1 MKNKIRQFL
10 RNLKYALIRFKYL
23 LKGYRIGKNFVV
35 GKQGYIDKK
44 DFEAGN
50 EIYIGPYHY
59 ISSNTKIGNFCLIS
73 DRVHIVGHDHTFEK
87 IGTPTILAG
96 RPEYQ
101 PETILEDDVW
111 IGHAVTIIRGVKIAE
126 GSIVGANSLVT
137 KDIPPYSIYGGVP
150 AKFIRMRFSS
160 DEERI
165 EHSKK
170 IKELA
175 GKY

>member
-1 MKNKIRQFL
+1 MKNKIRNYL
-10 RNLKYALIRFKYL
+10 RNIKYKSIRIKYL
-23 LKGYRIGKNFVV
+23 LKGYDIGKNFVI
-35 GKQGYIDKK
+35 GKQGYINKTNFK
-44 DFEAGN
+44 AGN

-73 DRVHIVGHDHTFEK
+73 DRVHIVGHDHIFEEV
-87 IGTPTILAG
+87 GVPTILAG
-96 RPEYQ
+96 RPLNQ

-111 IGHAVTIIRGVKIAE
+111 IGHAVTIIRGITIGE

-137 KDIPPYSIYGGVP
+137 KDIPPYSIYGGTP
-150 AKFIRMRFSS
+150 AKFLRMRFSS
-160 DEERI
+160 DEERK
-165 EHSKK
+165 EHSQK